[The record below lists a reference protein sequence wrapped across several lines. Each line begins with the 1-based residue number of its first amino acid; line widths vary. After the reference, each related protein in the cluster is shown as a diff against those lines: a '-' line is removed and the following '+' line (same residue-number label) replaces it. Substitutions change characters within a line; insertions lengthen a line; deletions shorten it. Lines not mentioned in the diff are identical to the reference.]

1 MKITNKQLKQII
13 KEELEQVM
21 FEEEEAS
28 STSPHFVQIMAMGYQ
43 GLRLIIKT
51 EEGGDQ
57 NWVKIHAA
65 AVNSIHPKLNSW
77 MNNMGRRY
85 AGQPQGWH
93 KQLPSP
99 VQRDFYNGLKAL
111 IDRVDWPDSRIAN
124 YSIKDLKNTKIMVFS
139 DYTQ

>member
-1 MKITNKQLKQII
+1 MKITNQKLKQII

-28 STSPHFVQIMAMGYQ
+28 STSPHFIHIMAMGYD
-43 GLRLIIKT
+43 GLRLIIKP
-51 EEGGDQ
+51 EEGGKQ
-57 NWVKIHAA
+57 NGVRIPTGAI
-65 AVNSIHPKLNSW
+65 NNIHPKLNDW

-85 AGQPQGWH
+85 AGQEQGWH
-93 KQLPSP
+93 KQLSGV

-111 IDRVDWPDSRIAN
+111 IDRVDWPDSRIPN
-124 YSIKDLKNTKIMVFS
+124 YSIEDLMNTKIMVFS